1 MTVRCKFTCISKREY
16 KHWDRAKG
24 NLYEYEF
31 SAVTS
36 GSEENAQFFEATPSG
51 TLKVGTVK
59 DGSFEVG
66 QDYYLDL
73 TPAAVAA
80 AV

>member
-1 MTVRCKFTCISKREY
+1 MTVRCKFTCTSKREY
-16 KHWDRAKG
+16 KHWDRAKP

-36 GSEENAQFFEATPSG
+36 GSDENKQFFEATPSG
-51 TLKVGTVK
+51 SLKVATVR

-66 QDYYLDL
+66 QDYCLDL
-73 TPAAVAA
+73 MPAAVTAS
-80 AV
+80 V